1 MRGDGGERSGRHRH
15 GSGSVCEE
23 IPRVLGFPIRDPER
37 AAADRGPELGS
48 AGRQRPVVPL
58 TKERPNPVVLLN
70 ATATTQW
77 AYNAGAPYLAN
88 NGYCVYTFNY
98 GNITPIPTFPIQGL
112 ADIERSGREISRQI
126 DRILRRTGAKKVDLV
141 GWSQGGGLLPHYY
154 IDFLGGDKK
163 VDKLI
168 GIAPGN
174 HESTGDMLTYVRYF
188 IPPFGPVGYEIFKA
202 LFPAFAQQA

>member
-1 MRGDGGERSGRHRH
+1 MF
-15 GSGSVCEE
+15 
-23 IPRVLGFPIRDPER
+23 GFRR
-37 AAADRGPELGS
+37 LTTMVTAAAACAVMAASGLVATGTAAAAPAKKYPVSWDFRS
-48 AGRQRPVVPL
+48 AIPSALQQTVDPNWAPPGANDPSCRL

-141 GWSQGGGLLPHYY
+141 GWSQGGGLLPHYSSTSSAATRRSTSSSASPPETT
-154 IDFLGGDKK
+154 GRQATCSPMS
-163 VDKLI
+163 
-168 GIAPGN
+168 GISSPR
-174 HESTGDMLTYVRYF
+174 SV
-188 IPPFGPVGYEIFKA
+188 P
-202 LFPAFAQQA
+202 